1 LFMTNRLYLI
11 HVFGALIFILPFL
24 QEPEKKKYTQPST
37 IPFDEDSLQSYM
49 VDYVDTL
56 SGETLHQVKTKEG
69 MPLYYFS
76 NIKTGVCFDNK
87 CRPLDIIVYWNITGR
102 YLGFEL
108 PDEEFLSKYDH
119 EPFTTAEYNRLNTLL
134 ADSLLPLGDV
144 SFEELIQQSAT
155 NDNHVDG
162 VSGATSKEVLDFVVE
177 GAAYTT
183 HKLWNIIYGSSQDL
197 VISLTEKELTPGFIA
212 LILNSPDL
220 SDKIWALHRID
231 ASIEIEA
238 KLENSLMEIIGSDDF
253 FLAYTAIN
261 AIQPAHLKSD
271 TLQISLFS
279 KYEDVNHGL
288 KKLIVEKLKE
298 APKIST
304 EVIKMSWKV
313 LDHINGQQLG
323 TILELYDKHSI
334 HDIETCRWVASLLAD
349 DNSFI
354 SQKAYNY
361 LSGLDI
367 KDDTIIE
374 ALNKY
379 R

>member
-1 LFMTNRLYLI
+1 MTNRLYLI